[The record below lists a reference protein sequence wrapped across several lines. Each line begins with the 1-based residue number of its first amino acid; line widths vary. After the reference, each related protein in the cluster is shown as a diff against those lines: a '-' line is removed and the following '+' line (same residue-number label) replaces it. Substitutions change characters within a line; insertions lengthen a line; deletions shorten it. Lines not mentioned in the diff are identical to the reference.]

1 MIAAWTANAP
11 GRGGMT
17 LKKLRAW
24 ALCFVWM
31 AVIFAMSAMHGDVS
45 GEQSGVVVE
54 IIEEALEE
62 LGVSY
67 PETSAVPL
75 ELLVRKA
82 AHMTEYAI
90 LFWLYRRALRLSGAK
105 RPGLCAL
112 ALCALYAA
120 SDEFHQMFT
129 EGRGPSPV
137 DVAIDTAGAA
147 LMGGALA
154 LFETMRRSMRRK

>member
-1 MIAAWTANAP
+1 MA
-11 GRGGMT
+11 GRR
-17 LKKLRAW
+17 LRAW
-24 ALCFVWM
+24 ALCLVWM
-31 AVIFAMSAMHGDVS
+31 AVIFFMSAMPGDVS
-45 GEQSGVVVE
+45 DEQSGAVVE
-54 IIEEALEE
+54 IVSQVLEE

-67 PETSAVPL
+67 PSSSPVSL

-90 LFWLYRRALRLSGAK
+90 LFWLYRRALRLSGAR

-112 ALCALYAA
+112 VLCALYAA

-129 EGRGPSPV
+129 QDRGPSPV

-147 LMGGALA
+147 LMGGVLA
-154 LFETMRRSMRRK
+154 LFENMRRRMRRK